1 MKTKNKNADELL
13 KLVDKF
19 VKDKQTVLAVYTCD
33 DDTSGYTATG
43 EVYKLSAGITQI
55 LEKGFRRD
63 SSEEEQAIAFTI
75 IDGIRG
81 LMQLNNGASEI
92 FAKIFQNFDGVDEF
106 YVTSEKCVSCDSY
119 IRCLKKELKK
129 VGVKIEVKED
139 NREID
144 DDETEETI
152 AN

>member
-1 MKTKNKNADELL
+1 MKTRQNNADELQ
-13 KLVDKF
+13 KLTDRF
-19 VKDKQTVLAVYTCD
+19 VKDKQTILALYSCD
-33 DDTSGYTATG
+33 DDTAGYTATG
-43 EVYKLSAGITQI
+43 EIYKLSSGITQI
-55 LEKGFRRD
+55 LEKGFRID
-63 SSEEEQAIAFTI
+63 SSKEEQAIAFTI
-75 IDGIRG
+75 IEGIKE

-92 FAKIFQNFDGVDEF
+92 FSKIFQNFDGVDEF

-144 DDETEETI
+144 DDETEEPI